1 LELESG
7 KDMSEQMI
15 TTINFHGT
23 DIIVAPGDT
32 PATTLIPMKPFVE
45 SMGLDW
51 TAQLK
56 RIKTNQILFEGM
68 AVLTIPSAG
77 GPQEYVAL
85 PLSLINGWMIG
96 IQPGRIENHDKRRLV
111 LHYQREAFDVLFR
124 HFFGKAA
131 ASAAPSFDPMIEARL
146 SALESGFARL
156 AEGFAE
162 LARRPLHIE
171 APRARPIQRHFKP
184 MRSILL
190 GYGVM
195 PTAKHDSIYRRCA
208 TACSDWCD
216 MVGESDAYVIRG
228 AMAMR
233 TFDEQVALQWYRE
246 QGWKIVRDHR
256 RTVKGQ
262 TTMKFPKLTIV

>member
-1 LELESG
+1 
-7 KDMSEQMI
+7 MSEQMI
-15 TTINFHGT
+15 TTIDFHGT
-23 DIIVAPGDT
+23 DLIAIAGDS
-32 PATTLIPMKPFVE
+32 PATTLIPMKPLVE
-45 SMGLDW
+45 RMGLDW
-51 TAQLK
+51 NAQLK

-68 AVLTIPSAG
+68 SVLTIPSAG
-77 GPQEYVAL
+77 GPQETIAL
-85 PLSLINGWMIG
+85 PLSLINGWMVG
-96 IQPGRIENHDKRRLV
+96 IQPNRIDDPERRARV
-111 LHYQREAFDVLFR
+111 LAYQREAFDVLFR
-124 HFFGKAA
+124 HFFGKASSPA
-131 ASAAPSFDPMIEARL
+131 RDSAIDDRISAIEQGL
-146 SALESGFARL
+146 SDLRSIVSRL

-162 LARRPLHIE
+162 LARRPMHIE

-228 AMAMR
+228 AMSMR

-262 TTMKFPKLTIV
+262 TAMKFPKLTIV